1 MSIKSL
7 LQIILFLLILMII
20 GSIYFVYF
28 HTQPIEKD
36 ELKELNTE
44 SVINSQTENL
54 EFPDEEVSNNSK
66 KKKINKEEVKIN
78 SNTDNSKKIDNLTKQ
93 LNIQR

>member
-28 HTQPIEKD
+28 YTQPIEKD
-36 ELKELNTE
+36 GLKELNKE
-44 SVINSQTENL
+44 SVINSQNENL
-54 EFPDEEVSNNSK
+54 EFPDEEVSKNSK
-66 KKKINKEEVKIN
+66 
-78 SNTDNSKKIDNLTKQ
+78 SN
-93 LNIQR
+93 

>member
-28 HTQPIEKD
+28 YTQPIEKD

-54 EFPDEEVSNNSK
+54 EFPDFSK
-66 KKKINKEEVKIN
+66 FNFAI
-78 SNTDNSKKIDNLTKQ
+78 L
-93 LNIQR
+93 